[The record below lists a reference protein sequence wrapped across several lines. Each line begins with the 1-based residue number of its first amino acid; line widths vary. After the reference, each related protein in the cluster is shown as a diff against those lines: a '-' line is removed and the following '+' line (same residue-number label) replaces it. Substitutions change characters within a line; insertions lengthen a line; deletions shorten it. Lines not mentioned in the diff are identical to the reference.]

1 MTRDLAA
8 RPMVENSPV
17 SGPKM
22 KNEEAAA
29 ATSTSMRTVPML
41 RLVYFLS
48 IMAMISVPPLEAPR
62 LKRMAVPTAGRKM
75 ANSSSSRGSVV
86 SGLLKGQT
94 RSSRDRLMDMT
105 ILA

>member
-1 MTRDLAA
+1 
-8 RPMVENSPV
+8 
-17 SGPKM
+17 
-22 KNEEAAA
+22 
-29 ATSTSMRTVPML
+29 ML

-75 ANSSSSRGSVV
+75 ANSSSSKGSVV
-86 SGLLKGQT
+86 RGLLKGQT